1 MTIYPATPLPRIPS
15 LRMTRSSLERVIS
28 YPRLHVCL
36 FDLGNATPRRN
47 GGAGFTLA
55 GLPTVIEADQSE
67 RMEVSYSAT
76 IDRSARM
83 AMSNA
88 IQRLS
93 KLRPTVVVR
102 LRVVEISRQHI
113 GLGSKTALVLAALKA
128 IDLACNLG
136 LAQHDLQM
144 LSGRG
149 GTSGIGINT
158 FFAGGFV
165 IDGGHSSRAHGGLL
179 PSRFRRRFDIPPV
192 IHSNIIPDN
201 WRFHLL
207 LPAGNYM
214 HGAQEYEFFK
224 NNTPIPAQETF
235 RTIALAYHGL
245 APAVATNDLRLLR
258 DILTSLHRIG
268 FKRRELKGQ
277 TASVNIAVSRLRQR
291 NDCAVGLSSMGPL
304 VYAVTE
310 ADNHHFT
317 RFVESLCRDGAVEML
332 GSFAGR
338 NLGYESH

>member
-1 MTIYPATPLPRIPS
+1 MAK
-15 LRMTRSSLERVIS
+15 VIS
-28 YPRLHVCL
+28 YPRLHACL

-55 GLPTVIEADQSE
+55 GPPTVVEAHKSQ
-67 RMEVSYSAT
+67 RIEVSYSA
-76 IDRSARM
+76 IVDRPARM
-83 AMSNA
+83 ALSNA

-93 KLRPTVVVR
+93 KIRPCALAQ
-102 LRVVEISRQHI
+102 LRVVEVSRQHV
-113 GLGSKTALVLAALKA
+113 GLGNKTALLLGALKA
-128 IDLACNLG
+128 IDLAC
-136 LAQHDLQM
+136 DLRLTEHELQV

-149 GTSGIGINT
+149 GTSGIGINA
-158 FFAGGFV
+158 FFCGGFV
-165 IDGGHSSRAHGGLL
+165 IDGGHSRHGHSGFL

-192 IHSNIIPDN
+192 LHSGSIPDN

-207 LPAGNYM
+207 LPSGKYM
-214 HGAQEYEFFK
+214 HGAQEYDFFK
-224 NNTPIPAQETF
+224 KNTPIPALEIF

-245 APAVATNDLRLLR
+245 APAVATNDLHLLR
-258 DILTSLHRIG
+258 DTLISLHRIG

-277 TASVNIAVSRLRQR
+277 SASVNTVVRRLRQR

-304 VYAVTE
+304 VYAVAE
-310 ADNHHFT
+310 ADNRYFS
-317 RFVESLCRDGAVEML
+317 RFIESLYRDGAVEML

>member
-1 MTIYPATPLPRIPS
+1 MQK
-15 LRMTRSSLERVIS
+15 VIS

-55 GLPTVIEADQSE
+55 GLPTVVEAQQSE
-67 RMEVSYSAT
+67 RMEVSYSDT
-76 IDRSARM
+76 IDRPARM
-83 AMSNA
+83 ALLNA
-88 IQRLS
+88 IQRLC
-93 KLRPTVVVR
+93 KKRPGIVVR
-102 LRVVEISRQHI
+102 LRVAEVSRQHV
-113 GLGSKTALVLAALKA
+113 GLGSKTALVLGALKA
-128 IDLACNLG
+128 IDLACGLG
-136 LAQHDLQM
+136 LAQRDLQV

-149 GTSGIGINT
+149 GTSGIGINS

-165 IDGGHSSRAHGGLL
+165 IDGGHSSRGRGGFL

-192 IHSNIIPDN
+192 IHSNRIPEN

-207 LPAGNYM
+207 LPAGNYV
-214 HGAQEYEFFK
+214 HGAQEYDFFK
-224 NNTPIPAQETF
+224 KNTPIPVQETL

-258 DILTSLHRIG
+258 DTLTSLHLIG
-268 FKRRELKGQ
+268 FKHRELKGQ
-277 TASVNIAVSRLRQR
+277 TASVISAVRRLSQR

-304 VYAVTE
+304 VYAVAE
-310 ADNHHFT
+310 ADNRYFT
-317 RFVESLCRDGAVEML
+317 RFVESLCRDGAAEML
-332 GSFAGR
+332 GSFAGG